1 MKGSQKEEWIIKGEC
16 KGGCFSH
23 RKSGGHFSFACHYVR
38 AIAPP
43 HVSARPHETFPFM
56 ISLLVSSFSSN
67 RSRLLCNNLVPK

>member
-1 MKGSQKEEWIIKGEC
+1 VGSQKEEWIIKGEC
-16 KGGCFSH
+16 KGRCFSFCVSLRQSH
-23 RKSGGHFSFACHYVR
+23 RA
-38 AIAPP
+38 P